1 MVIQGNQKLIFTK
14 KVMLFGP
21 NTIPYKIKFQVSR
34 EEAATFLREI
44 RQSITI
50 LQNYYAERKAE
61 QQAVE
66 QEALVIIT
74 TFYYNNNNISSL
86 K

>member
-1 MVIQGNQKLIFTK
+1 MWL
-14 KVMLFGP
+14 
-21 NTIPYKIKFQVSR
+21 QVSR

-66 QEALVIIT
+66 QEALVRNQNVTNI
-74 TFYYNNNNISSL
+74 YYARSTLEAIQE
-86 K
+86 

>member
-1 MVIQGNQKLIFTK
+1 MWL
-14 KVMLFGP
+14 
-21 NTIPYKIKFQVSR
+21 QVSR

-66 QEALVIIT
+66 QEALVS
-74 TFYYNNNNISSL
+74 NQNVL
-86 K
+86 KQNTIFCAHTI

>member
-1 MVIQGNQKLIFTK
+1 
-14 KVMLFGP
+14 
-21 NTIPYKIKFQVSR
+21 VSR

-66 QEALVIIT
+66 QEALVS
-74 TFYYNNNNISSL
+74 NQKCSKAKHNIL
-86 K
+86 RTHYKAICAVRLDVFQE